1 MAYTLLSISGVTI
14 NSLCPG
20 LCWTELHRN
29 SSLSLIKKLFLFP
42 IAFVVAKRPC
52 EGAQTIIYCA
62 TEEKLN
68 NLSGTIFADCG
79 VKEFPPHTRDDGVAK
94 KLWELSEKLVQK
106 H

>member
-1 MAYTLLSISGVTI
+1 M
-14 NSLCPG
+14 
-20 LCWTELHRN
+20 R
-29 SSLSLIKKLFLFP
+29 KLFLFP
-42 IAFVVAKRPC
+42 IAFVVAKRPR

-68 NLSGTIFADCG
+68 QVSGTIFADCD

-94 KLWELSEKLVQK
+94 KLWELSETFIQN